1 MLENYRSITKL
12 LGKSSLKVQL
22 ARDKGINW
30 WNRICTVRRGL
41 LAKAVSET
49 GIRKNITT
57 KSRVNRRGQVK
68 DMQMVRDWAYLE
80 ARFLGLSKMFV
91 F

>member
-1 MLENYRSITKL
+1 M
-12 LGKSSLKVQL
+12 
-22 ARDKGINW
+22 
-30 WNRICTVRRGL
+30 RRGL

-49 GIRKNITT
+49 GIGKNITT